1 MLAFELPPNDMIAV
15 EYIGLSKH
23 SDVSELQKDLL
34 RQALGEILPS
44 AREIIDASEAPAQ
57 AQSSGVYLRCVQCD
71 VRSEKLPSSIKLIGE
86 ERTINSIGK
95 SSNQF
100 KLLVSGGDKSQQTWI
115 IELGPRKTAWFASIQ
130 LENLNPQGRLEK
142 ASFQINS
149 CLDGISCPTA
159 TIFKS
164 KADCSVWLERFV
176 GKRVDL
182 AAASSLYK
190 KDKILSVEKL
200 PFQND
205 VRAQSQVRAMMSST
219 RSSLT
224 IKTHARALKNG
235 SIGDIIPVEVNM
247 PSFSLSKSRQI
258 EARVTG
264 EGEVEIVR

>member
-1 MLAFELPPNDMIAV
+1 M
-15 EYIGLSKH
+15 
-23 SDVSELQKDLL
+23 
-34 RQALGEILPS
+34 
-44 AREIIDASEAPAQ
+44 
-57 AQSSGVYLRCVQCD
+57 
-71 VRSEKLPSSIKLIGE
+71 
-86 ERTINSIGK
+86 
-95 SSNQF
+95 
-100 KLLVSGGDKSQQTWI
+100 
-115 IELGPRKTAWFASIQ
+115 
-130 LENLNPQGRLEK
+130 
-142 ASFQINS
+142 
-149 CLDGISCPTA
+149 
-159 TIFKS
+159 
-164 KADCSVWLERFV
+164 

-190 KDKILSVEKL
+190 RDKIISVEKL